1 MDFLPLRDVGVVL
14 CDALQGELLHQVD
27 LVGLLEVLVLEGERG
42 PLEWVVGVPE
52 MEDHGE

>member
-27 LVGLLEVLVLEGERG
+27 LVGLLEVLVLEGER
-42 PLEWVVGVPE
+42 ERTVGVGWWSAR
-52 MEDHGE
+52 DHGE